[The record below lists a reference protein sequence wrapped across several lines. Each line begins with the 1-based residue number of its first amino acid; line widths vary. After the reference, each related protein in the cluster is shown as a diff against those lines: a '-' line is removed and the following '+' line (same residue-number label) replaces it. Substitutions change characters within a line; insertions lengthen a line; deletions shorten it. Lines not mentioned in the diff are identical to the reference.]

1 MSTGPTGGSGGTTG
15 PGHFL
20 RGAHAIS
27 ARPLTDERRRDN
39 YRRQNG
45 TRASGQLTPRQRR
58 RADHKAN
65 RAAVR
70 LA

>member
-1 MSTGPTGGSGGTTG
+1 MLDPQLAER
-15 PGHFL
+15 L
-20 RGAHAIS
+20 RS
-27 ARPLTDERRRDN
+27 AAAAWSASAKSSSAAPLSVERRRDN

-70 LA
+70 RA